1 MLHGSNLRRWMAG
14 HAGRAQ
20 IAATTFCLPPID
32 GAGPGDPAMNE
43 LLSILPWA
51 FGLVAAAAAVN
62 LSR

>member
-1 MLHGSNLRRWMAG
+1 MLRGD
-14 HAGRAQ
+14 
-20 IAATTFCLPPID
+20 LP
-32 GAGPGDPAMNE
+32 ADPAGLEDLVMNE

>member
-20 IAATTFCLPPID
+20 IAAMTSSLAPIS
-32 GAGPGDPAMNE
+32 GAGSGDPAMNE

-62 LSR
+62 LAR